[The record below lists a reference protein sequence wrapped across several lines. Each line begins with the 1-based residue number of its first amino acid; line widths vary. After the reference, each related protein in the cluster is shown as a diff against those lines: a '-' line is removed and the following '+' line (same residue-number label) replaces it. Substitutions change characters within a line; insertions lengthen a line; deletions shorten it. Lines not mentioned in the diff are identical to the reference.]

1 MQVAFYVYMSQNIK
15 ISTLSA
21 NKTLVY
27 DRIETNIGNGY
38 DITTGYFVVPED
50 GVYAFHVTTV
60 VRNKS
65 HCSVELVK
73 NEVVKDV
80 GWADAMDHDDR
91 ASSSTFTVLTVKE
104 GDVIRARVGPA
115 RGGDL
120 LESNQYARLS
130 FSGFKIV

>member
-1 MQVAFYVYMSQNIK
+1 MQVAFYAFMSQNIK
-15 ISTLSA
+15 ISTLTT
-21 NKTLVY
+21 NKTLLY

-38 DITTGYFVVPED
+38 DVTTGYFVVPEG

-60 VRNKS
+60 ARDKS

-73 NEVVKDV
+73 NEIVKDI
-80 GWADAMDHDDR
+80 GWADAMDHNDR
-91 ASSSTFTVLTVKE
+91 ASSSIFTVLQVNE
-104 GDVIRARVGPA
+104 GDVIRVRVGSA
-115 RGGDL
+115 YAGNL